1 MARATQTGVYAFP
14 DRDQQEYPAKI
25 SFQQIIMKPIDAT
38 NLIAESGTNLLDA
51 AQTASEAATDGAP
64 ATTVNVSPGLDL
76 QTIKRPA
83 SKSGDGPWKVELYMP
98 QSIAFSDGANYQNVD
113 LGAIGANIE
122 GAVAAGTGA
131 GAAILGAVSNEF
143 TGLIG
148 GIMNGVQGD
157 AGKLAALKVASK
169 LNDTAGAAVSS
180 ATRLA
185 LNPNTRQLF
194 QSVPLR
200 EFSYTFQMIPESSRE
215 VDVIKNIIQS
225 FREAIY
231 PEEIGVGQIS
241 LAYRFP
247 HPFEI
252 KMEYNRRQ
260 VFSRIL
266 PSYLTA
272 VTTTYN
278 NQSMGFYE
286 DGNFTDVTVGLS
298 FRETRPL
305 NKDDVK
311 GGY

>member
-1 MARATQTGVYAFP
+1 MARATRTGVYAFP
-14 DRDQQEYPAKI
+14 DRDQQEYPARI
-25 SFQQIIMKPIDAT
+25 SFQQIIMRPVDAG
-38 NLIAESGTNLLDA
+38 NLIAEAGTDLLQAADDA
-51 AQTASEAATDGAP
+51 AAAEPNVQTP
-64 ATTVNVSPGLDL
+64 AVSSSLDL
-76 QTIKRPA
+76 QTIRRPA

-98 QSIAFSDGANYQNVD
+98 QGISFNDGANYQNVD
-113 LGAIGANIE
+113 LGAIGANVE
-122 GAVAAGTGA
+122 AAVGSGTGA
-131 GAAILGAVSNEF
+131 GAAILGAASQEF

-157 AGKLAALKVASK
+157 AGKLAALKVSSK

-200 EFSYTFQMIPESSRE
+200 EFSFTFQMIPESARE
-215 VDVIKNIIQS
+215 VGVIKSIIQS

-260 VFSRIL
+260 VFSKIL

-286 DGNFTDVTVGLS
+286 DGNFTDATVALS